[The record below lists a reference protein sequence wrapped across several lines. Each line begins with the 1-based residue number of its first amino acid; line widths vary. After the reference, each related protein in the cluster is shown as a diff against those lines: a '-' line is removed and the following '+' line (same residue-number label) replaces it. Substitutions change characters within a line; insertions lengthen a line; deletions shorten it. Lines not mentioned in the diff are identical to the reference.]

1 MQHHAGWVG
10 SIPVADEIHQ
20 LQHSSSTAPAALL
33 LTCSRRQ
40 PQSNTSRVGAPVLVL
55 PRARDGNHRATPAGL
70 EHRCWQDGPQC
81 CAALLSLHQWRKS
94 PIDCSLEGAAA
105 CMDQRIPVT
114 VHRVLGISNRGRDV
128 LYGLDD
134 ESIVSVLDKHGVDG
148 PPSIATLEKS
158 IKLMNSADEHFLR
171 TLIMLVLSSFL
182 CPTSSLKI
190 SPSAFL
196 RW

>member
-1 MQHHAGWVG
+1 MRSKQ
-10 SIPVADEIHQ
+10 Q
-20 LQHSSSTAPAALL
+20 AALVTGKGQL
-33 LTCSRRQ
+33 RL
-40 PQSNTSRVGAPVLVL
+40 
-55 PRARDGNHRATPAGL
+55 
-70 EHRCWQDGPQC
+70 
-81 CAALLSLHQWRKS
+81 
-94 PIDCSLEGAAA
+94 
-105 CMDQRIPVT
+105 RIPVT

-134 ESIVSVLDKHGVDG
+134 ESIASVLDKHGVDG
-148 PPSIATLEKS
+148 PPSIVTLEKS
-158 IKLMNSADEHFLR
+158 IKLMNSTDKHFLR